1 MSTSDAA
8 AHTNAEVPV
17 NTSAEGVHAEPR
29 KIGHR
34 LADFSIALSAIVISL
49 ISLSV
54 AIHHGRVQ
62 QKLVAANSWPF
73 LRFDTSNDFGEG
85 RQTFSLSIFNS
96 GVGPA
101 LLKSLVV
108 RYNGKPVRGWLEL
121 LQQCCSVSRDI
132 DINDLRSIGFESGAV
147 PKGVIRAEQ
156 SVLLLRLRRLPDN
169 PAIWE
174 QLGAARLQLEFDA
187 CYCSIIGEC
196 WRSDLRALDPEPT
209 EQCAATPDDYI
220 ELGAGFDG
228 RSALPVVTEP

>member
-1 MSTSDAA
+1 MSEPP

-17 NTSAEGVHAEPR
+17 VTSAEGVHAEPR

-34 LADFSIALSAIVISL
+34 LADYSIALSAIVISL

-73 LRFDTSNDFGEG
+73 LRFDSSNDFGDG
-85 RQTFSLSIFNS
+85 KQTFSLSIINS

-101 LLKSLVV
+101 LLKKLVV

-121 LQQCCSVSRDI
+121 LQQCCGVSQDISV
-132 DINDLRSIGFESGAV
+132 NDLRSIGFESGAR
-147 PKGVIRAEQ
+147 PKGVIRAQ
-156 SVLLLRLRRLPDN
+156 QGVLLLRLRRLPDDA
-169 PAIWE
+169 AIWD
-174 QLGAARLQLEFDA
+174 QLGMARLQLEFDA

-196 WRSDLRALDPEPT
+196 WTSDLRTLDPKPI
-209 EQCAATPDDYI
+209 EQCAATADDYI
-220 ELGAGFDG
+220 EMGAAFDDT
-228 RSALPVVTEP
+228 SALPVITEP